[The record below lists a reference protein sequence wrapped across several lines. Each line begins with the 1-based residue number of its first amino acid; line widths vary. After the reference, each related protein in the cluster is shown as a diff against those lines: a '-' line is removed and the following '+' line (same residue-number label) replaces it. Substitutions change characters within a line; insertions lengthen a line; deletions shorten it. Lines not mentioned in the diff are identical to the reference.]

1 MTSNVSL
8 SYPNRCDECS
18 ITETGS
24 ATWQT
29 NLPLTNIQ
37 NKVIKRVARTDIGK
51 RTSELKINFPY
62 ESRSI
67 GVVSVINHNF
77 TTNAKVRFIG
87 YSGLNFTGDVR
98 FDSGSNF
105 RAWTIL
111 YPIYADGAA
120 GAKIPWES
128 TNWFL
133 GSVEKEQRDS
143 YTSLATFYPP
153 KRTDN
158 TIDLPNN
165 NNYTVR
171 SVKII
176 IDDTPS
182 TPVTSSTSVTVGT
195 GSKIFIFST
204 GLSFIAGQEVT
215 IYKTSDNTTFVSGKI
230 QYYDSATGSLILNAT
245 MYGGTGSHS
254 AWSCINGDNY
264 LEIGRIFLGRTVEPR
279 INPEYGDI
287 QQGYVDLTE
296 IQRSIDNTKYF
307 YVKPKMR
314 TLSCVFKSLS
324 QDEAFSGFYDAQR
337 EVGLSGE
344 LLYTYSKPDYIGDIN
359 MTVDKNFYARTFLCN
374 FSELSPIDNPF
385 VGRFQT
391 ALKLEEIV

>member
-1 MTSNVSL
+1 MTSNISL

-18 ITETGS
+18 ISETGT
-24 ATWQT
+24 ATWQS

-77 TTNAKVRFIG
+77 TTSAKVRFIG
-87 YSGLNFTGDVR
+87 YSELDFGGDVR

-111 YPIYADGAA
+111 HPIYANGLASEA
-120 GAKIPWES
+120 VPWES
-128 TNWFL
+128 RNWWA
-133 GSVEKEQRDS
+133 GTIEDEQRKS
-143 YTSLATFYPP
+143 YTSMCTYYL
-153 KRTDN
+153 TDN
-158 TIDLPNN
+158 QMI
-165 NNYTVR
+165 R
-171 SVKII
+171 SVKIV
-176 IDDTPS
+176 IDDTTTAATTS
-182 TPVTSSTSVTVGT
+182 TTSVTVGLGDKSFT
-195 GSKIFIFST
+195 IGT
-204 GLSFIAGQEVT
+204 GLTLIAGQEVT
-215 IYKTSDNTTFVSGKI
+215 IYKTSDISTFVSGKI
-230 QYYDSATGSLILNAT
+230 KSYNSATGALVLNAT
-245 MYGGTGSHS
+245 MYSGTGSHS
-254 AWSCINGDNY
+254 AWSLINGDNY

-287 QQGYVDLTE
+287 SQGYVDLTE

-324 QDEAFSGFYDAQR
+324 QSEAFSGFYDAQR

-344 LLYTYSKPDYIGDIN
+344 LLYTYSKPEYIGDIN

>member
-8 SYPNRCDECS
+8 SYPNRIDECEIS
-18 ITETGS
+18 DDNPADWSTT
-24 ATWQT
+24 
-29 NLPLTNIQ
+29 LPLSNIQ
-37 NKVIKRVARTDIGK
+37 NKVLKRVARTLIGI
-51 RTSELKINFPY
+51 RATVLKVNLPY
-62 ESRSI
+62 EARSI

-77 TTNAKVRFIG
+77 TTSANVRFIG
-87 YSGLNFTGDVR
+87 YSELDFGGDVR

-105 RAWTIL
+105 RAWTVL
-111 YPIYADGAA
+111 HPIYANGQA
-120 GAKIPWES
+120 GELIPWES
-128 TNWFL
+128 RNWWS
-133 GSVEKEQRDS
+133 GTIEEEQRKG
-143 YTSLATFYPP
+143 YTSMCTYYPP
-153 KRTDN
+153 EN
-158 TIDLPNN
+158 QMI
-165 NNYTVR
+165 R
-171 SVKII
+171 SVKIV
-176 IDDTPS
+176 IDDATTAATTS
-182 TPVTSSTSVTVGT
+182 TTSVTVGLGDKSFT
-195 GSKIFIFST
+195 VGT
-204 GLSFIAGQEVT
+204 GLTLIAGQEIT
-215 IYKTSDNTTFVSGKI
+215 IYKTSDIGTFVSGKI
-230 QYYDSATGSLILNAT
+230 KSYNRTTGALVLNST

-254 AWSCINGDNY
+254 AWSLINGDNY

-287 QQGYVDLTE
+287 SQGYVDLTE

-324 QDEAFSGFYDAQR
+324 QSEAFSGFYDAQR

-344 LLYTYSKPDYIGDIN
+344 LLYTYSKPEYIGDIN

-374 FSELSPIDNPF
+374 FSELSPVDNPF

>member
-1 MTSNVSL
+1 VTSNVSL
-8 SYPNRCDECS
+8 SYPNRCDVCEIS
-18 ITETGS
+18 DDNPADWSTT
-24 ATWQT
+24 
-29 NLPLTNIQ
+29 LPLSNIQ
-37 NKVIKRVARTDIGK
+37 NKVLKRVARTLTGI
-51 RTSELKINFPY
+51 RATVLKVNLPY
-62 ESRSI
+62 EARSI

-77 TTNAKVRFIG
+77 TTSAKVRFIG
-87 YSGLNFTGDVR
+87 YSELDFAGDVR
-98 FDSGSNF
+98 FDSGANF

-111 YPIYADGAA
+111 HPIFANGLA
-120 GAKIPWES
+120 GEAIPWES
-128 TNWFL
+128 RNWWS
-133 GSVEKEQRDS
+133 GTIEEEQRKG
-143 YTSLATFYPP
+143 YTSMCTYYPP
-153 KRTDN
+153 EN
-158 TIDLPNN
+158 QMI
-165 NNYTVR
+165 R

-176 IDDTPS
+176 IDDTTTAATTS
-182 TPVTSSTSVTVGT
+182 TTSVTVGLGDKT
-195 GSKIFIFST
+195 FTVGT
-204 GLSFIAGQEVT
+204 GLTLIAGQEVT
-215 IYKTSDNTTFVSGKI
+215 IYKTSDIGTFVSGKI
-230 QYYDSATGSLILNAT
+230 KSYNSTTGSLVLNAT

-254 AWSCINGDNY
+254 AWSLINGDNY

-287 QQGYVDLTE
+287 SQGYVDLTE

-324 QDEAFSGFYDAQR
+324 QAEAFSGFYDAQR

-344 LLYTYSKPDYIGDIN
+344 LLYTYSKPEYIGDIN

>member
-1 MTSNVSL
+1 MTSNVCL
-8 SYPNRCDECS
+8 SYPNRIDECT

-24 ATWQT
+24 ATW
-29 NLPLTNIQ
+29 NSLLPLTNIQ

-51 RTSELKINFPY
+51 RTSELKINLPY

-67 GVVSVINHNF
+67 GVVSVIGHNF

-87 YSGLNFTGDVR
+87 YSGLDFTGDVR
-98 FDSGSNF
+98 FDSGANY

-120 GAKIPWES
+120 GSKIPWES
-128 TNWFL
+128 SNWWL

-158 TIDLPNN
+158 PIDAPNN
-165 NNYTVR
+165 NNYMVR
-171 SVKII
+171 SIKLV

-182 TPVTSSTSVTVGT
+182 TPVTSSTSVTVGM
-195 GSKIFIFST
+195 GSKTFTFAT
-204 GLSFIAGQEVT
+204 GLSFVAGQEIT
-215 IYKTSDNTTFVSGKI
+215 IYKTSDSTTFVSGKI
-230 QYYDSATGSLILNAT
+230 QSYNSSTGDLTLNST

-254 AWSCINGDNY
+254 AWSLINGDNY
-264 LEIGRIFLGRTVEPR
+264 LEIGRVFLGRTVEPR

-287 QQGYVDLTE
+287 SQGYVDLTE

-307 YVKPKMR
+307 YIKPKMR
-314 TLSCVFKSLS
+314 TLSCVLKHLS
-324 QDEAFSGFYDAQR
+324 QSESFSGFYDAQR

-359 MTVDKNFYARTFLCN
+359 MTYDKNFYARNFLCN
-374 FSELSPIDNPF
+374 FSELSPIDNPY
-385 VGRFQT
+385 VNGFQT
-391 ALKLEEIV
+391 SLKLEEII